1 MTKMSSIQKVTNR
14 GTGAGGKNTNLHGKA
29 FETMTCNQK
38 RLLSQGYE
46 RSSFIEPKKASDFY
60 FIKTFEDK
68 TIVFVVQQRLKV
80 YMKMKYDIDMIRNP
94 DEAYIVEYKDGRKVL
109 KILEKKEQHVSG
121 SVEDKLWAFLGFKKE
136 YEYVCKGFEIHYAG
150 TVSEFL
156 KNKFMTTT
164 KFKILMDVILKEE
177 SIPIFFGS
185 EKNYFDLLDEWI
197 QR

>member
-1 MTKMSSIQKVTNR
+1 
-14 GTGAGGKNTNLHGKA
+14 
-29 FETMTCNQK
+29 
-38 RLLSQGYE
+38 
-46 RSSFIEPKKASDFY
+46 
-60 FIKTFEDK
+60 
-68 TIVFVVQQRLKV
+68 
-80 YMKMKYDIDMIRNP
+80 MIRNP
-94 DEAYIVEYKDGRKVL
+94 DEAYIVEYNDGRKVL

-177 SIPIFFGS
+177 SIPLFFGS

-197 QR
+197 HR